1 MQLTLSNQK
10 LGYALGFIGVL
21 MFGATLPATKL
32 AIPAMDPWFVT
43 GMRASIAGTCALVLL
58 LVLRRR
64 LPPRDLWLPLFLTGL
79 CTIIGFPLFM
89 SLAAV
94 TVPAAHGGVVLGILP
109 IATVVVATFVTDER
123 PSLGFWLASIAG
135 ASIVIYFVLTNGDA
149 QSAQDAGIG
158 ISSGDL
164 FLLGTVVAGG
174 FAYAMSGKLSKL
186 MPGWEVISWQVA
198 FFLPLALLTVFLTWP
213 SSLADVPAS
222 AWGGVAYI
230 GLVSQFLAFF
240 VFNAAMALGG
250 VSKIGQFIMLQPF
263 IVVALAAPVNGE
275 PIKASTLFYAVL
287 VVATVI
293 VGQYMRVS
301 HKK

>member
-10 LGYALGFIGVL
+10 LGYALGFLGVL

-43 GMRASIAGTCALVLL
+43 GMRASIAGISALVLL
-58 LVLRRR
+58 LILRRP
-64 LPPRDLWLPLFLTGL
+64 LPPRELWLPLFLTGL

-135 ASIVIYFVLTNGDA
+135 ASIVIYFVLSNGDA
-149 QSAQDAGIG
+149 QSAHG
-158 ISSGDL
+158 ISPGDL
-164 FLLGTVVAGG
+164 YLLGTVVAGG

-186 MPGWEVISWQVA
+186 MPGWEVISWQVVGY
-198 FFLPLALLTVFLTWP
+198 LPLALLTAFWNWP
-213 SSLADVPAS
+213 SNLADVPAS
-222 AWGGVAYI
+222 AWGGLAYI
-230 GLVSQFLAFF
+230 GFISQFFAFF

-275 PIKASTLFYAVL
+275 PIRGSTLFYAVL